1 MFARF
6 EYINLPRV
14 VKLQYLIE
22 KLFQRNFLLREQ
34 VVDETKTT
42 LLQSIRPRVLNLGSG
57 DSRGPWMWF
66 TGLIGFAH
74 ISIAT
79 TMITTKFQIFIATFF
94 WVVRSL
100 SGCAG
105 DPWPINVEETF
116 Y

>member
-22 KLFQRNFLLREQ
+22 KLFQSNFLLREQ

-57 DSRGPWMWF
+57 DSRGP
-66 TGLIGFAH
+66 
-74 ISIAT
+74 
-79 TMITTKFQIFIATFF
+79 
-94 WVVRSL
+94 
-100 SGCAG
+100 
-105 DPWPINVEETF
+105 
-116 Y
+116 